1 MKTKLCVL
9 FGGKSVEH
17 EISVI
22 SALQAMENLDTAKYD
37 IFPVYISKD
46 GSMYTGEAL
55 HDAASYKDLDAMCKA
70 SQRVILVS
78 DKGRTYLECY
88 PAKRFGKNTITDI
101 DVAFPIVHGT
111 NVEDGALQ
119 GYLKTLGVPFVGCD
133 VLSSAV
139 GMDKYVMKA
148 VLRDGG
154 FPVLD
159 CLRFNKYRSSIPDC
173 IDAIEKRIGYPVIVK
188 PVDLGS
194 SVGISKAADRD
205 ALETALGD
213 AFNYAE
219 NVLCERAITEL
230 REINCSVLGDSESAV
245 ASECEEPFMHDEI
258 LSYEDKYMGGAG
270 GAKGGAK
277 AAPAKAAGSK
287 SGLESSGMASLSRK
301 VPADLTDEMR
311 ERIRKMACDAF
322 IHMGCSGVSRIDFMI
337 DNATGELYINEFN
350 TIPGSLAFYLWKP
363 VGMEYSELLD
373 RLIALALKRARLE
386 GDITYSFD
394 TNIFAMGAPTSGGG
408 AKGTN
413 GAKLGGAKG

>member
-22 SALQAMENLDTAKYD
+22 SALQAMENLDAEKYD
-37 IFPVYISKD
+37 IIPVYISKSGD
-46 GSMYTGEAL
+46 MYTGDILREA
-55 HDAASYKDLDAMCKA
+55 AAYKDLKSLCKK
-70 SQRVILVS
+70 SVRVTFVS
-78 DKGRTYLECY
+78 DGGKVLLCRF
-88 PAKRFGKNTITDI
+88 PAKRFGSSVIAEI

-148 VLRDGG
+148 MLRDGG

-159 CLRFNKYRSSIPDC
+159 CLRFNKYRSR
-173 IDAIEKRIGYPVIVK
+173 IDSCVSETEEKIGYPVIVK

-194 SVGISKAADRD
+194 SVGITVAHDSESLKS
-205 ALETALGD
+205 ALKTA
-213 AFNYAE
+213 FSYAE

-230 REINCSVLGDSESAV
+230 REINCSVVGDSEKAE

-258 LSYEDKYMGGAG
+258 LSYEDKYMGGSKGAAKG
-270 GAKGGAK
+270 AGAKTSGAGAGAK
-277 AAPAKAAGSK
+277 SA
-287 SGLESSGMASLSRK
+287 SGGMASLARK
-301 VPADLTDEMR
+301 VPADLDAKMR

-322 IHMGCSGVSRIDFMI
+322 VHLGCSGVSRIDFMI
-337 DNATGELYINEFN
+337 DKATGELYINEFN
-350 TIPGSLAFYLWKP
+350 TIPGSLAFYLWQP
-363 VGMEYSELLD
+363 VGVSYGELLD
-373 RLIALALKRARLE
+373 RLISLALKRARRE
-386 GDITYSFD
+386 SDIIYSFD
-394 TNIFAMGAPTSGGG
+394 TNIFAMGAPASTGTKG
-408 AKGTN
+408 AKG
-413 GAKLGGAKG
+413 AKR